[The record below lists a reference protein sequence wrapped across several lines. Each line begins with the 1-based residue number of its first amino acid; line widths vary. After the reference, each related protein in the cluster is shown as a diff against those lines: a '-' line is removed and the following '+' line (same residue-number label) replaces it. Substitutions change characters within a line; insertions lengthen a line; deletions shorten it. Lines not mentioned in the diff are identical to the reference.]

1 MSETTVVNI
10 KFEDIAYEHM
20 DALYSTALRMTRNP
34 QEAEDLVQDT
44 YLRAYRFYDKFQ
56 QGTNFRAWIFKILTN
71 TFINRYRKKVRTPQ
85 KVDLE
90 KVAFGI
96 ESDEEFQ
103 DPVEW
108 ESYDEETYSD
118 LFDDKVKDAL
128 EKLSQEFRMI
138 ILLADVEGMSYKEI
152 AKIANVPIGT
162 VMSRLFRGRRILQRY
177 LGGYARRE
185 GYLIGATS

>member
-1 MSETTVVNI
+1 MSETPVVNI

-118 LFDDKVKDAL
+118 MFDDKVRDAL

-185 GYLIGATS
+185 GYLMGATG

>member
-71 TFINRYRKKVRTPQ
+71 TFINRYRKKIRTPQ

-96 ESDEEFQ
+96 ESKEEFEE
-103 DPVEW
+103 PVEW
-108 ESYDEETYSD
+108 ESYDEDTYSD
-118 LFDDKVKDAL
+118 MFDDKVKDAL

>member
-96 ESDEEFQ
+96 ESDEEFE